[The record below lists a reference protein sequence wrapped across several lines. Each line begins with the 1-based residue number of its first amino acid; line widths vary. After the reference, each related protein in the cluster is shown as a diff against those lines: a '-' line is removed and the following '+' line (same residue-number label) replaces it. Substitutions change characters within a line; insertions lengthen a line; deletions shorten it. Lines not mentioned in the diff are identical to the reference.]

1 MRKKCHDYLSN
12 PSPALLAELTT
23 MEQEWVKNIED
34 GAIKKPSAQK
44 PAPASAPLA
53 QKTKVK

>member
-12 PSPALLAELTT
+12 PSTVLLAELTT

-34 GAIKKPSAQK
+34 GAIKKPSAPK
-44 PAPASAPLA
+44 PVSASAPLA